1 MKKDLI
7 EYVNWSEL
15 VEDFNLKTGDFDY
28 SEYNKLELILASFIK
43 NNK

>member
-28 SEYNKLELILASFIK
+28 SEYSKLELILASFIK